1 MSDTSKAQFE
11 VVRGIADG
19 WSVRRVGDPEAIS
32 WHETK
37 EQAEEAARLQSDEG
51 QEVDMRGDVF
61 AEDPE
66 SAVSPK
72 RTFMLAGAVAL
83 AVILLIVILSLVSS

>member
-1 MSDTSKAQFE
+1 MTDSSKAGYE
-11 VVRGIADG
+11 VVRGEADG

-61 AEDPE
+61 AEDSQ
-66 SAVSPK
+66 SASSPK
-72 RTFMLAGAVAL
+72 HTFMLAGGLAL

>member
-1 MSDTSKAQFE
+1 MTDSSKASYE
-11 VVRGIADG
+11 VVRGEADG
-19 WSVRRVGDPEAIS
+19 WSVRRVADAEAIS

-61 AEDPE
+61 AEDPQ
-66 SAVSPK
+66 SAGSPK
-72 RTFMLAGAVAL
+72 HTFMLAGGLAL
-83 AVILLIVILSLVSS
+83 AVILLIVILSLISS